1 MVVLGKNIRTENV
14 NFVLEEVL
22 SFVIQK
28 IELVFHTCPLLAITG
43 CGSYSNRVIDM

>member
-28 IELVFHTCPLLAITG
+28 I
-43 CGSYSNRVIDM
+43 D